1 MTEIYWTVFLYFSSV
16 GYILY
21 QIILTDN
28 ELHVFY
34 LFFMLEKIWWE
45 IGSTERKKKR
55 KYANLTQSK
64 SEEAKVVKCQFQFAL
79 NNLENVV
86 IKIDVG

>member
-1 MTEIYWTVFLYFSSV
+1 M
-16 GYILY
+16 
-21 QIILTDN
+21 
-28 ELHVFY
+28 
-34 LFFMLEKIWWE
+34 
-45 IGSTERKKKR
+45 GSKKSEQKKK